1 MKEILFL
8 KRFIIGNEIW
18 ILYQNVHRKRI
29 WFKDNRSSI
38 VVKPTR
44 RKFFLFIW
52 WDWNS
57 TEFFSQDKT
66 INFGKYYNQLDKLKD
81 AIAEKRSK
89 LVNRRGHD
97 NAKLHWLREKL
108 LQFDW
113 DILSHLLYFPDL
125 ALSDYY
131 VSIIKKILSM
141 INDSNP

>member
-38 VVKPTR
+38 VVKSTR

-81 AIAEKRSK
+81 AIAEKWSK

-97 NAKLHWLREKL
+97 NAKPHIALTKRKAVTVWLGHSITSFVFPRSCFIRL
-108 LQFDW
+108 LCF
-113 DILSHLLYFPDL
+113 
-125 ALSDYY
+125 YY
-131 VSIIKKILSM
+131 
-141 INDSNP
+141 

>member
-97 NAKLHWLREKL
+97 NAKPHIALTKRKAVTVWLGHSITSFVFPRSCFIRL
-108 LQFDW
+108 LCF
-113 DILSHLLYFPDL
+113 
-125 ALSDYY
+125 YY
-131 VSIIKKILSM
+131 
-141 INDSNP
+141 